1 MATTQENFMTTQIS
15 TKLAAL
21 AVALMMNS
29 VLMGGVAYLFGAPI
43 PPSNVTSLAHKVPA
57 MFGAV

>member
-1 MATTQENFMTTQIS
+1 MNTQIS

-29 VLMGGVAYLFGAPI
+29 VIIGGVAYLFNGQLHQHAAISSLVQSVAP
-43 PPSNVTSLAHKVPA
+43 TSTDAA
-57 MFGAV
+57 

>member
-1 MATTQENFMTTQIS
+1 MNTQIT

-29 VLMGGVAYLFGAPI
+29 LIIGGVAYLFNGQLHQHAAIGALVQAAS
-43 PPSNVTSLAHKVPA
+43 PSSAGTA
-57 MFGAV
+57 